1 MSAPEKQLRAPETID
16 RRRLITSTATTLFI
30 LMLLLFV
37 PAGTWAW
44 ARGRLFLAVLV
55 GAGVGLGLY
64 LRRANPEVIA
74 ARVNRHQGTKPWDR
88 WVVGLLLV
96 LMVSIIPVAALDD
109 GRFRWSDAPWW
120 VCGVG
125 YALLLAG
132 VAGMA
137 WAESVIKF
145 FEPTVRIQKE
155 RGHHVI
161 DAGPYVIVRHPGYAA
176 AFLLVLGMPL
186 SLGSYWALI
195 PAVASY
201 TVLIVRT
208 VLEDRTLH
216 AELPGYREYAQ
227 RVRFRLIPGLW

>member
-1 MSAPEKQLRAPETID
+1 MEKVD
-16 RRRLITSTATTLFI
+16 RRRLLTSTAMTLVV
-30 LMLLLFV
+30 LVLLLFV
-37 PAGTWAW
+37 HAGTWAW
-44 ARGRLFLAVLV
+44 ARGWLFLAVLIV
-55 GAGVGLGLY
+55 AGVGLGIFLQRTN
-64 LRRANPEVIA
+64 LEVIA

-96 LMVSIIPVAALDD
+96 LMVSIISIAALDD
-109 GRFRWSDAPWW
+109 GRYRWSDAPWW

-132 VAGMA
+132 VAELG
-137 WAESVIKF
+137 WAESVNKF
-145 FEPTVRIQKE
+145 FEPTVRIQTE

-161 DAGPYVIVRHPGYAA
+161 ETGPYAIVRHPGYAA
-176 AFLLVLGMPL
+176 AFLLVVGMPL
-186 SLGSYWALI
+186 SLGSYWALV

-201 TVLIVRT
+201 LVLVVRT

-227 RVRFRLIPGLW
+227 RVRYRLIPGLW